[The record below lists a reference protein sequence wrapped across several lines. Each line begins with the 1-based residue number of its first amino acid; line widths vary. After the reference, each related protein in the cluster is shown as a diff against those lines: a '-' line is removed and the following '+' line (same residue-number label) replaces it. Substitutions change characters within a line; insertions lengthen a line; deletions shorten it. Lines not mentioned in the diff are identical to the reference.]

1 MSATNSK
8 YENLIYLCS
17 WLLIYLVAFA
27 SMAAIFISTSAN
39 RPLLMALGRSCE
51 VIAPYLIVFL
61 VHNYLIAP
69 LLVTKNKPV
78 PYIIITVILIG
89 ACSALFLVSPMKH
102 REDFRNDKERMEQM
116 APPSEPRGPR
126 PDQMEPGH
134 FGPEGMAP
142 PRKPDDD
149 RRGKHIRSFSLPPEA
164 LNVVVLVLLI
174 MANLGVKI
182 SMRQSYNKRKMEE
195 LEKENL
201 NQQLQYLRYQ
211 INPHFFMNTLNNIHA
226 LVDIDPSEA
235 KECILELS
243 RLMRYILYEGSKPT
257 IPLDKETEFLK
268 QYVALMRIRYQDNV
282 RIEVNL
288 PQSLPGVE
296 IPPLLFIS
304 FVENA
309 FKHGISYDEDSYIEV
324 NMEVKGDKLSFKC
337 VNIRHESHQ
346 DEHKG
351 IGMENVRKRL
361 ELLYGNNYVM
371 RIRTDE
377 KEYEILVEIPIN
389 YEKTEAS

>member
-1 MSATNSK
+1 
-8 YENLIYLCS
+8 
-17 WLLIYLVAFA
+17 
-27 SMAAIFISTSAN
+27 MAAIFISTSAD

-61 VHNYLIAP
+61 LHNYFVAP

-102 REDFRNDKERMEQM
+102 REDFRNDKARMEQM

-149 RRGKHIRSFSLPPEA
+149 RHGKHIHSFSLPPEA
-164 LNVVVLVLLI
+164 LNIVVLVLLI

-182 SMRQSYNKRKMEE
+182 SIRQSYNKRRMEE

-226 LVDIDPSEA
+226 LVDIDPNEA

-324 NMEVKGDKLSFKC
+324 NMEVKGDKLRFKC
-337 VNIRHESHQ
+337 VNSRHESHQ

-377 KEYEILVEIPIN
+377 KEYEIFVEIPIN